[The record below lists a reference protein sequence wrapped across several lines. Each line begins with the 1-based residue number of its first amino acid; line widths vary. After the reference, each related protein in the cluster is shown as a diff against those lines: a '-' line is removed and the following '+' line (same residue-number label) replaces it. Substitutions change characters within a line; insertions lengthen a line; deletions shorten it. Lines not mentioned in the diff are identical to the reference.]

1 MRDGSLAVTA
11 RETAVMVALMEV
23 AYFYKQRLAI
33 YGLLICAYF
42 LG

>member
-1 MRDGSLAVTA
+1 MRDGSLVVTTVE
-11 RETAVMVALMEV
+11 RAVMVASMEV
-23 AYFYKQRLAI
+23 AYFYKRLAI

>member
-1 MRDGSLAVTA
+1 MRDGSLVVTA
-11 RETAVMVALMEV
+11 VDRAVMVASMEV